1 MGTQRCIF
9 LGFFRRATS
18 IPAVAPTPR
27 LITVEQQKEGI
38 DLESKLFAATVIKIT
53 TKRFTHACL
62 YKVCFKIHA
71 TDDQPEEIVFGTQ
84 LISDYDSL
92 APIRRLRVRQHVKA
106 RLDYSFETPRIVQ
119 LIIPKKK
126 RSHPDLEKLFWY
138 NARKDREYQE
148 RLAQR

>member
-1 MGTQRCIF
+1 M
-9 LGFFRRATS
+9 
-18 IPAVAPTPR
+18 
-27 LITVEQQKEGI
+27 
-38 DLESKLFAATVIKIT
+38 ESKLFAATVIKIT

-62 YKVCFKIHA
+62 YKICFKLQA

-106 RLDYSFETPRIVQ
+106 RLDYSFNAPRIVQ